1 MAVEVWRAV
10 VEAWRPGGY
19 KRRKSG
25 SRGQQRT
32 TNMPKQQI
40 FIKNMAGDVKTYEV
54 EDTDTVA
61 QLKQKIHD
69 KDGVPPTQ
77 QRLVFNGKELD
88 DDKSMADYQME
99 EHSTVHLVL

>member
-1 MAVEVWRAV
+1 
-10 VEAWRPGGY
+10 
-19 KRRKSG
+19 
-25 SRGQQRT
+25 
-32 TNMPKQQI
+32 MPKQI
-40 FIKNMAGDVKTYEV
+40 FIKNMGGDIKTYEV

-88 DDKSMADYQME
+88 DDKTMADYQMD